1 MIIKLVILNTYSCN
15 VSEDGGFSYLSLDGV
30 TDDDIGEYEA
40 VASNDLGQVVS
51 RSVLTLKHLIECV
64 CALL

>member
-1 MIIKLVILNTYSCN
+1 M
-15 VSEDGGFSYLSLDGV
+15 SEDGGFSYLSLDGV

>member
-1 MIIKLVILNTYSCN
+1 MNLLYPNCSCN

-51 RSVLTLKHLIECV
+51 RSDLTLKHLPESV
-64 CALL
+64 

>member
-1 MIIKLVILNTYSCN
+1 MNLLSYINCSCN

>member
-1 MIIKLVILNTYSCN
+1 MNFSCN

-40 VASNDLGQVVS
+40 VAKNDLGQVVS
-51 RSVLTLKHLIECV
+51 RSEFTKASINMFRNINNITAKFWL
-64 CALL
+64 